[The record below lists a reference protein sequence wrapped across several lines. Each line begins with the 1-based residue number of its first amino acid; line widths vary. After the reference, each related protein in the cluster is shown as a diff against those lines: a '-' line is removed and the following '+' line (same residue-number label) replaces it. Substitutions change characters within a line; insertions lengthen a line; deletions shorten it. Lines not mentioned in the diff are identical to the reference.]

1 MTRVDER
8 PSEMMTTPTAA
19 EADLLAQ
26 TRRIAGTVLRT
37 WAPVADKD
45 NIFPA
50 ASVQALRAS
59 GLLGYFVP
67 ATLGGLG
74 GSVATYAQIAAA
86 LGEECL
92 STAIIWAMH
101 GQQVAVLADH
111 EFAKRDEVLRRV
123 ARDGLLVGS
132 VTTEAGK
139 GGDLLHTNA
148 PVSRASGALRI
159 VRDAPLVSFGR
170 EAELFLVTMRAEG
183 ESDHTVL
190 ALVERT
196 DGSIEAVG
204 GWNALGMRGTQ
215 SVPMHFDVTIAPDR
229 LVGTSFREL
238 AIRSMIPIGHVGWAA
253 AWHGAARGLFGRVVR
268 RLRAPNGQ
276 RHTRLDSEAL
286 RFRLASMRLS
296 LDLVGSLLEA
306 VCTRLDDLRGSGLGL
321 SLPEM
326 DAGYD
331 DIPFTIMVNNL
342 KVAASQLSF
351 NVANG
356 LLDVCGLFG
365 GYVDQDGLGAER
377 VFRDLRSGTLMYH
390 NDRLL
395 RANGSLLLVEGSRL
409 GQVWSG
415 G

>member
-1 MTRVDER
+1 VDEQLDEVTTR
-8 PSEMMTTPTAA
+8 PMVT
-19 EADLLAQ
+19 EADLVSEA
-26 TRRIAGTVLRT
+26 RRIAAAVLRA
-37 WAPVADKD
+37 WAPAADRD
-45 NIFPA
+45 NVFPA
-50 ASVQALRAS
+50 ASVQALRES

-67 ATLGGLG
+67 APLGGLG

-111 EFAKRDEVLRRV
+111 EFAGRDEVLRRV
-123 ARDGLLVGS
+123 ARDGALVAS
-132 VTTEAGK
+132 VTTEVGK
-139 GGDLLHTNA
+139 GGDLLHTDA
-148 PVSRASGALRI
+148 RITRASGALRI
-159 VRDAPLVSFGR
+159 VRQAPLVSYGR
-170 EAELFLVTMRAEG
+170 EAELFLVTMRAGE

-196 DGSIEAVG
+196 DGAIEAVG
-204 GWNALGMRGTQ
+204 RWEALGMRGTQ
-215 SVPMHFDVTIAPDR
+215 SVPMRFDVTIAPDR

-268 RLRAPNGQ
+268 HLRSPTGQ

-296 LDLVGSLLEA
+296 LDLVAGLLEA
-306 VCTRLDDLRGSGLGL
+306 VCTRLDGLRGPGTA
-321 SLPEM
+321 LPPAEM
-326 DAGYD
+326 EDGYG

-351 NVANG
+351 EVANG
-356 LLDVCGLFG
+356 LIDVCGLFG
-365 GYVDQDGLGAER
+365 GYVDRDGLGAER
-377 VFRDLRSGTLMYH
+377 VFRDLRSGALMYH

-395 RANGSLLLVEGSRL
+395 RANGGLLLVEGSRL
-409 GQVWSG
+409 NQVWSG
-415 G
+415 R